1 MPKTTRSWF
10 SNPWWIVF
18 GSTAAMLVAQA
29 PVILFTFGVFI
40 KPLAQEFGWDRAQL
54 SGASGMA
61 SLASA
66 VAVPFIG
73 MLADRWGVRRVMMP
87 AIVLF
92 AVSMAALS
100 LTPPSML
107 VFMTLMIVAGVCG
120 AGQGPIGYVKSIS
133 GWFDDK
139 RGLAL
144 GIAVAGIG
152 LGAALVPQ
160 FAQFMISSFG
170 WRYAYIGLAAALLLI
185 ALPCVIFFVREPTE
199 GVARRRA
206 DEQGNDLT
214 PVDILPGLDI
224 KEAVSSWRFW
234 MLGVSVFLVSTV
246 VNGMAVHTVPILTD
260 RGYSAAQAAGLMG
273 AFGLSTLTGR
283 VLAGFLVDFIFAPY
297 VAVFFFLCP
306 VFGMYLLESASTPV
320 LGIISVGLASGTE
333 VDMVGYLTSRYF
345 GLKRFG
351 QIYGYMFAI
360 FTAGSAAG
368 PWVLGLSFVA
378 YQSYIPAMEGF
389 AGCLIAASL
398 LVLCIGPYRFPPRRR
413 GMSGPA
419 PATEAAKA
427 QTA

>member
-1 MPKTTRSWF
+1 
-10 SNPWWIVF
+10 
-18 GSTAAMLVAQA
+18 MLVAQA

-40 KPLAQEFGWDRAQL
+40 KPLSEEFGWDRAQL

-66 VAVPFIG
+66 VTVPFVG

-87 AIVLF
+87 AIILF
-92 AVSMAALS
+92 AAGMAALS
-100 LTPPSML
+100 LTPPSMF
-107 VFMTLMIVAGVCG
+107 VFMALMIVAGACG
-120 AGQGPIGYVKSIS
+120 SGQGPIGYVKSIS

-152 LGAALVPQ
+152 LGSALVPQ
-160 FAQFMISSFG
+160 YAQFMISHFG
-170 WRYAYIGLAAALLLI
+170 WRTAYIGLAAALLVI
-185 ALPCVIFFVREPTE
+185 ALPCVFFFVREPTE
-199 GVARRRA
+199 AAAQRRA
-206 DEQGNDLT
+206 DAPDNGLAPAD
-214 PVDILPGLDI
+214 VLPGLDI
-224 KEAVSSWRFW
+224 KEAASSSRFW
-234 MLGVSVFLVSTV
+234 MLTVSIFLVSTV

-306 VFGMYLLESASTPV
+306 IFGMYLLESGSIPV

-368 PWVLGLSFVA
+368 PWVLGLSFVT
-378 YQSYIPAMEGF
+378 YHSYVPALEAF

-398 LVLCIGPYRFPPRRR
+398 LVLCIGPYRYPAQRR
-413 GMSGPA
+413 GMSGSA
-419 PATEAAKA
+419 PAAEAAKA